1 MRGGCQ
7 IVGTNGGEVAL
18 TELGQRG
25 GFVVVGEHA
34 EVDAPGDHPV
44 LDVMHRVGDVVSPIH
59 DLGLQ
64 AGPICGRAVAHP
76 LGGAAVDV
84 VEAELA
90 TMPIPR
96 PRVFGDRIQPGPSQI
111 QADAMP
117 VQVKNFGLQAGQ
129 DPEVL
134 RISLEAAIP
143 RRELVEGLLAVV
155 AVRRVPDVVGQTGH
169 VDEVGI
175 AAQFDRHPPADLG
188 DLQRMRQSGTGCVS
202 FPWPDDLCLVREPTK
217 RGTMQNPGAIPGEVG
232 AALTLGARQARDLR
246 RLGHHPLAVEIV
258 VGILLS
264 HRRPV
269 CQPQAAVPRS
279 ALHGLPWDPARR
291 RARLSSMS
299 TLRRSVAVFMAMLIT
314 GLTGLVVAPSATA
327 QPPFRL
333 SGYITDNAGALN
345 GSGRA
350 AIQTATGKLYSD
362 RHIQLWVVFVDDFSG
377 QPAVSWTENTRA
389 ASDLGD
395 FDAILAVATV
405 DHSYA
410 FLVPHRVQTI
420 GGSQVDDLRRNQIEP
435 ALRRGDWS
443 GAAVAAAN
451 GLDRRQQPASAAPL
465 LIGLGVILAAALA
478 LYVFTRYRRRRRR
491 AAELAAAKRVDS
503 TDPDALAALSLGA
516 LDDLS
521 RWKVV
526 DVDNAVRTSANELAL
541 TIEEFGEQRTQPFTG
556 AVDKAKAALS
566 QAFTVRQQ
574 LDDAIPETRAQ
585 RRELVVNAPSRL
597 DALTQQV
604 VDLTARIAPAEQR
617 MTELHNEFDS
627 AALAS
632 VATNVTTAKDRLA
645 FADQN
650 LSRARELAARPVS
663 GEQSGLVDAV
673 HAAESSLGQ
682 ARSLLDAVDSA
693 ANDIRHAV
701 ATLPSLIA
709 DVQSG
714 IEHAN
719 TALQNTQQA
728 KAPHLRDL
736 ASARTGVAQAL
747 DLARTNGSSDPLA
760 SFTGLTKANADLS
773 GLLATVAEEQAT
785 AERLTRTLEQALFTA
800 QSRVHAVSE
809 YIDNRRGS
817 IGPEARTRLAE
828 AGRQIEAAQ
837 DKKASD
843 LSEATTHANNA
854 ASLAAQ
860 AQSLAE
866 ADVQSAQRAY
876 TSRYGSGNQTG
887 AMMGGIIIGDML
899 GGAMRGGFG
908 GGGFGGGWGPTSF
921 GGSGSDGGFM
931 GGGGR
936 F

>member
-1 MRGGCQ
+1 
-7 IVGTNGGEVAL
+7 
-18 TELGQRG
+18 
-25 GFVVVGEHA
+25 
-34 EVDAPGDHPV
+34 
-44 LDVMHRVGDVVSPIH
+44 
-59 DLGLQ
+59 
-64 AGPICGRAVAHP
+64 
-76 LGGAAVDV
+76 
-84 VEAELA
+84 
-90 TMPIPR
+90 
-96 PRVFGDRIQPGPSQI
+96 
-111 QADAMP
+111 
-117 VQVKNFGLQAGQ
+117 
-129 DPEVL
+129 
-134 RISLEAAIP
+134 
-143 RRELVEGLLAVV
+143 
-155 AVRRVPDVVGQTGH
+155 
-169 VDEVGI
+169 
-175 AAQFDRHPPADLG
+175 
-188 DLQRMRQSGTGCVS
+188 
-202 FPWPDDLCLVREPTK
+202 
-217 RGTMQNPGAIPGEVG
+217 
-232 AALTLGARQARDLR
+232 
-246 RLGHHPLAVEIV
+246 
-258 VGILLS
+258 
-264 HRRPV
+264 
-269 CQPQAAVPRS
+269 
-279 ALHGLPWDPARR
+279 
-291 RARLSSMS
+291 MS

-314 GLTGLVVAPSATA
+314 ALAGLIVAPSATA
-327 QPPFRL
+327 RPPFRL
-333 SGYITDNAGALN
+333 GGYITDNAGALN

-350 AIQTATGKLYSD
+350 AIQTAAGKLYSD

-420 GGSQVDDLRRNQIEP
+420 RGSQVDDLRRNQIEP

-451 GLDRRQQPASAAPL
+451 GLDRGQQPASTAPL
-465 LIGLGVILAAALA
+465 LIGLGVILVAVLA

-491 AAELAAAKRVDS
+491 AAELAAAKRVDA

-541 TIEEFGEQRTQPFTG
+541 TIEEFGEQRTQPFTR
-556 AVDKAKAALS
+556 AVDNAKAALS

-585 RRELVVNAPSRL
+585 RRELLTEVIVAAARADVELESQREAFEEMRDLVVNAPSRL

-604 VDLTARIAPAEQR
+604 VDLTARIPPADQR
-617 MTELHNEFDS
+617 MTELHNEFDA

-632 VATNVTTAKDRLA
+632 VATNVATAKDRLA

-650 LSRARELAARPVS
+650 LSRARDLAARPVS

-701 ATLPSLIA
+701 ATLPALIA
-709 DVQSG
+709 DIQSG

-719 TALQNTQQA
+719 TALQNAHQT

-736 ASARTGVAQAL
+736 ASARTAAAQTL

-760 SFTGLTKANADLS
+760 SFTGLAKANADLS
-773 GLLATVAEEQAT
+773 GLLATIAEEQAA

-828 AGRQIEAAQ
+828 ASRQIEAAQ
-837 DKKASD
+837 DKNPTD
-843 LSEATTHANNA
+843 LSEAITHANNA

-866 ADVQSAQRAY
+866 ADVQSTQRAY
-876 TSRYGSGNQTG
+876 TSRYGSGDHTG

-899 GGAMRGGFG
+899 G

-921 GGSGSDGGFM
+921 GGSGSSDGGFM